1 MFFGTFIDLLFIL
14 QSIVMQSTFSFLP
27 LAEKL
32 TNKAEA
38 TIKNLVDFIASQS
51 QKKFRWNQRGAVC
64 ENKFLSR
71 RLH

>member
-27 LAEKL
+27 LAERL

-51 QKKFRWNQRGAVC
+51 QKKFRL
-64 ENKFLSR
+64 KLYLSVFD
-71 RLH
+71 